1 MISPK
6 IDVYSFGVVL
16 LEILTGKPPIY
27 RGNHIVKEVRN
38 RFERDGFDSVREI
51 LDPSLRETLVEE
63 LEKFTVI
70 ALSCV
75 EDTALERPHMHDVV
89 KQLENL
95 VGPKAHLMPGANGGG
110 FNEVPSDMSPM
121 ARRKAR
127 RERRNALRNAGLEEY
142 EMGSL
147 GSPGSGSSQHSQQSH
162 SQRST
167 SFKWS
172 GGGFPP
178 NQVVNSK

>member
-38 RFERDGFDSVREI
+38 RFERDGFDGVREI
-51 LDPSLRETLVEE
+51 LDPSLRETLAEE
-63 LEKFTVI
+63 LEKFTAI
-70 ALSCV
+70 ALLCV

-95 VGPKAHLMPGANGGG
+95 VGPKAHLMPGASLG
-110 FNEVPSDMSPM
+110 ESDASPT
-121 ARRKAR
+121 ARRAAR
-127 RERRNALRNAGLEEY
+127 RERRMALRNAGLEEY
-142 EMGSL
+142 EFGSL
-147 GSPGSGSSQHSQQSH
+147 GSPGSGSSQNSH
-162 SQRST
+162 SQP

-172 GGGFPP
+172 GGFPH
-178 NQVVNSK
+178 VVNSN